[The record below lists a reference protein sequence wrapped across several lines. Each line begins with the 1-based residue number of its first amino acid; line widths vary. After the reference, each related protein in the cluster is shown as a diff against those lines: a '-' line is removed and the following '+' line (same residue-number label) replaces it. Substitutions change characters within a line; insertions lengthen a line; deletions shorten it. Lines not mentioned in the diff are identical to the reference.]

1 MRWRH
6 GIGTGILLA
15 VLGLAAGALSLT
27 GAAPAEAARELPL
40 AAREPGKPAA
50 GRTAEERLWLLGGLG
65 LALGATGVVA
75 GAAVRSH
82 REPPGNTEPGSNPYV

>member
-1 MRWRH
+1 M
-6 GIGTGILLA
+6 LLS
-15 VLGLAAGALSLT
+15 VLGLGAGALLVT
-27 GAAPAEAARELPL
+27 GAAPAAADAAFAAVAPA
-40 AAREPGKPAA
+40 AAREPEKQPES

-82 REPPGNTEPGSNPYV
+82 REPTGHREPGSNPYV